1 MKERAYPVYT
11 VNKHA
16 EGLLVG
22 GHPWVYENDI
32 LGSPEAEPE
41 NGTLVDVVSTKG
53 AYLGTGFLSLKSKI
67 RVRLISRNAND
78 TFDAAFWKRRV
89 EYAWAYRKTVL
100 EPADLTACRVIFGE
114 ADQFPGLTVDRFNNI
129 LVTQTLSV
137 GMEKLKPILFP
148 LLAEVLRADGQTI
161 EGIYERN
168 DEALRAKEGLAQN
181 KGWFDLPGETHP
193 DSTQTEICENGVFYH
208 VDFENGQKTGFFLDQ
223 KYNRRAVARIAAGHT
238 VLDCFTHTGSF
249 ALNAAKG
256 GAARVTAADI
266 SAEAIAMAQRNA
278 QEETERA
285 TTVEERTAYT
295 LELLGKMLN
304 LPEPPKRMESFD
316 ISNTGKSDIV
326 ASMVVYVDGRPKKS
340 DYRRFKLKNMT
351 GPDDY
356 ASMQEVL
363 RRRLQRAA
371 DGDEKFLPL
380 PDVFLIDGGET
391 HARAAQTVAWE
402 FGVDVPIFGMVK
414 DDRHRTRALV
424 HPDGREIGIQAV
436 PALFAFIGQIQE
448 ETHRSAVGFHHKR
461 HTKSGLGSTLER
473 IPGIGEARRKKL
485 LKAFGS
491 VKAIRQA
498 DLPALEEVL
507 PKAAARAVYEQFRT
521 KEEETTCASSQA
533 RPGAGG

>member
-1 MKERAYPVYT
+1 MKSSRNYPVYT

-223 KYNRRAVARIAAGHT
+223 KYNRKAIWPLCPGAE

-256 GAARVTAADI
+256 GAKHVTAVDVSQFAVDCAAENARKNGLDGVMDCVCANVFDLLPQLAEQPRKYDFIILDPPAFTKSRRTIHNAMTGYKEINYRAMKLLPRGGYLATCSCSHFATEELFIKMLHSAARDAGVQLRQIEARQQCADHPI
-266 SAEAIAMAQRNA
+266 LWGV
-278 QEETERA
+278 EETS
-285 TTVEERTAYT
+285 Y
-295 LELLGKMLN
+295 LK
-304 LPEPPKRMESFD
+304 FF
-316 ISNTGKSDIV
+316 IFQ
-326 ASMVVYVDGRPKKS
+326 VV
-340 DYRRFKLKNMT
+340 
-351 GPDDY
+351 
-356 ASMQEVL
+356 
-363 RRRLQRAA
+363 
-371 DGDEKFLPL
+371 
-380 PDVFLIDGGET
+380 
-391 HARAAQTVAWE
+391 
-402 FGVDVPIFGMVK
+402 
-414 DDRHRTRALV
+414 
-424 HPDGREIGIQAV
+424 
-436 PALFAFIGQIQE
+436 
-448 ETHRSAVGFHHKR
+448 
-461 HTKSGLGSTLER
+461 
-473 IPGIGEARRKKL
+473 
-485 LKAFGS
+485 
-491 VKAIRQA
+491 
-498 DLPALEEVL
+498 
-507 PKAAARAVYEQFRT
+507 
-521 KEEETTCASSQA
+521 
-533 RPGAGG
+533 